1 MRKGYLQHVKLGS
14 LECSNLQVR
23 RDIKSVDVLCLK
35 PTPQVFRDGNR
46 CSVFLKKIPLVSTK
60 VREYTWD
67 SSLKCREKNSRGH
80 MKLPWLDR
88 VIITVILQD
97 TIIYEQEGFWTEDS
111 RELKMTDV
119 QNGDIRCLVV
129 TGKMVISVLVVT
141 TI

>member
-1 MRKGYLQHVKLGS
+1 
-14 LECSNLQVR
+14 
-23 RDIKSVDVLCLK
+23 
-35 PTPQVFRDGNR
+35 
-46 CSVFLKKIPLVSTK
+46 
-60 VREYTWD
+60 
-67 SSLKCREKNSRGH
+67 